1 MRAEGF
7 PTPLRRGH
15 AIGALLLAALL
26 ATVSTAGADSEMEGP
41 IRLRTRSVEIPV
53 ETLTAGAAAIEGVT
67 LWVTR
72 DRGLTWEAV
81 PGVQSG
87 TGPIRYEAP
96 SDGEYGFRVIA
107 RDRAGQTQSAPQPG
121 DSSDVSCIIDTT
133 PPQLTMITPTRDQK
147 VYAGSEVVIRWS
159 ASDSLLTDRPV
170 TIEARRSP
178 AHPWSAIHEGMR
190 YEAEG
195 VVQWWPSY
203 VSGTFEMRLIV
214 EDAAGNRRLWTTPRP
229 IEIVPFDAFRES
241 EVLAAETL
249 TTFRDFPVFYRSP
262 KFRPDEI
269 ATVEIWTRR
278 GFGRWQVQTDPD
290 RRSPYHFRSKE
301 EGEVDLYLRTINFN
315 GLSDRTAPGPDT
327 PADLRVL
334 VDTLPPIVSLRVE
347 EGPAVRVHPGG
358 TPLALYWRIEEM
370 DPFPRGARI
379 EVSIDEGGRWQVLE
393 ELTDLSL
400 GEGMVEW
407 IPPMIETDDLD
418 LRIVARDRAGN
429 RAQKLAAT
437 RVRLINPLA
446 DSTTLIAK
454 HHERALVLAAR
465 GDRRS
470 LLRALDELALVHE
483 LSPEDSAAWHD
494 RGVLETKLGMHVEAK
509 ESYRR
514 ALNFRPGDLR
524 LTLSLVQGLLNVH
537 RSIPEPDGSELE
549 EARKVFSGIL
559 KSQIYEDLEFRELLE
574 RYQALKEALRPKADE
589 LLDQSAGGTPAPI
602 ASEPRES

>member
-1 MRAEGF
+1 MRSTLVSPMTPWLLVALVAAIVSAAPVPATAAE
-7 PTPLRRGH
+7 
-15 AIGALLLAALL
+15 
-26 ATVSTAGADSEMEGP
+26 EGP

-72 DRGLTWEAV
+72 DRGVTWEAV
-81 PGVQSG
+81 PGVQPG
-87 TGPIRYEAP
+87 TGPVRYEAP
-96 SDGEYGFRVIA
+96 ADGEYGFKVIA
-107 RDRAGQTQSAPQPG
+107 RDRAGRAQSAPQPG
-121 DSSDVSCIIDTT
+121 DASDVSCIIDTT
-133 PPQLTMITPTRDQK
+133 PPALTMISPTRGEK
-147 VYAGSEVVIRWS
+147 VYAGSEVVIRWN
-159 ASDSLLTDRPV
+159 ASDAELAPRPV
-170 TIEARRSP
+170 SIEARRSE
-178 AHPWSAIHEGMR
+178 AHPWTPIREGER
-190 YEAEG
+190 FDAEG
-195 VVQWWPSY
+195 AFQWWPPY
-203 VSGTFEMRLIV
+203 VSGTFEMRVVV

-262 KFRPDEI
+262 KFRPDEL

-278 GFGRWQVQTDPD
+278 GYGRWQVETDPD
-290 RRSPYHFRSKE
+290 RRSPYHFRSGQ
-301 EGEVDLYLRTINFN
+301 EGEVELYLRTINHN
-315 GLSDRTAPGPDT
+315 GLSDRKAPGPDT
-327 PADLRVL
+327 PADLRVF

-347 EGPAVRVHPGG
+347 DGPAVRVHPGG
-358 TPLALYWRIEEM
+358 TPLALYWQIEEM

-379 EVSIDEGGRWQVLE
+379 EVSIDEGGRWQILE

-400 GEGMVEW
+400 GEGMIEW

-446 DSTTLIAK
+446 DSTNLIAK

-494 RGVLETKLGMHVEAK
+494 RGVLETKLGMHEEAK
-509 ESYRR
+509 DSYRR
-514 ALNFRPGDLR
+514 ALTFRPGDLR

-537 RSIPEPDGSELE
+537 RSTPEPDGSELE
-549 EARKVFSGIL
+549 EAREVFSGIL

-574 RYQALKEALRPKADE
+574 RYQALKEALKPASSEVLGRAV
-589 LLDQSAGGTPAPI
+589 GGAEAPQTP
-602 ASEPRES
+602 